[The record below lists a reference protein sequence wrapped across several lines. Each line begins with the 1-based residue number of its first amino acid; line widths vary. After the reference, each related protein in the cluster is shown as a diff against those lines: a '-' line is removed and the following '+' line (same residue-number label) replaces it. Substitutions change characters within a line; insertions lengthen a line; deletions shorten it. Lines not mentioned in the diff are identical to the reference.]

1 MPTTIRLARF
11 GGKKSPFYRIVVA
24 DSRAPRNGRSL
35 DQVGIYDPRT
45 KPVRI
50 EFRAEK
56 VTKWLR
62 TGARPSATVAQLL
75 KKSGLPAAPATVS
88 EPGSGETSS

>member
-11 GGKKSPFYRIVVA
+11 GGKKNPFYRIVVA
-24 DSRAPRNGRSL
+24 DSRAPRNGRCL
-35 DQVGIYDPRT
+35 DQVGIYDPT
-45 KPVRI
+45 KKPVRL

-56 VTKWLR
+56 VSQWLK

-75 KKSGLPAAPATVS
+75 KKSGLATATAPA
-88 EPGSGETSS
+88 PGETS

>member
-11 GGKKSPFYRIVVA
+11 GGKKNPFYRIVVA
-24 DSRAPRNGRSL
+24 DSRAPRNGRCL

-45 KPVRI
+45 QPVRL

-56 VTKWLR
+56 VTKWLK
-62 TGARPSATVAQLL
+62 TGARPSATVSELL
-75 KKSGLPAAPATVS
+75 KKSGLPAAPAAA
-88 EPGSGETSS
+88 PASGETSS

>member
-11 GGKKSPFYRIVVA
+11 GGKKNPFYRIVVA
-24 DSRAPRNGRSL
+24 DSRAPRNGRCL
-35 DQVGIYDPRT
+35 DQVGIYDPT
-45 KPVRI
+45 KKPVRL

-56 VTKWLR
+56 VSQWLK

-75 KKSGLPAAPATVS
+75 KKSGLATTTAPA
-88 EPGSGETSS
+88 PGETS